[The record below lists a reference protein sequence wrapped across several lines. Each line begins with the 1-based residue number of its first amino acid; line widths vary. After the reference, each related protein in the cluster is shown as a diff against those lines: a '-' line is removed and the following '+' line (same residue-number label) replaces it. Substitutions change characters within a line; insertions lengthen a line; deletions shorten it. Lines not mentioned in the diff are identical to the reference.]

1 MYSYFEQ
8 SYKRYIKYT
17 YMKKIILAL
26 IAIVLIAVLPVL
38 KLESIQDK
46 YLPSEDTER
55 FELRAEATEIF
66 AKGLSYK
73 TISQAPIMIDS
84 AAFEGLFEHLQAS
97 YPTVYEKLQID
108 TVSTHTLW
116 MKLDG
121 TSANAE
127 NMLFISHLDV
137 VPVDPK
143 TIKDWE
149 AEPFAGEIVDDYVYG
164 RGALDDKASAFGIL
178 EALETLLSNDWK
190 PSYNFYFCFGQD
202 EEIGGRNGAGVA
214 AAMCREKGITFR
226 TIFDEAGTISVGSV
240 PGLENTPVAL
250 IGVAEKGY
258 ISVEVGFEQPGGHSS
273 MPDTE
278 NAILSASAFITSL
291 NEDPIFKPEFTEPL
305 QGFMTHLAPEMS
317 FGLKWAF
324 GLRPLTNSLI
334 LGNYQGSSTGRALTT
349 NTAVATMV
357 GAGIKDNVVPSS
369 SRVVCNTRILPGYSV
384 DDIVNAYGQ
393 RAADYGGTVKW
404 YNDYGAGPTATSS
417 FEGEDFLTLGQ
428 SIRATFPEALVSPY
442 LTLGGT
448 DSKNFDGL
456 AKQTYRFLPI
466 ALTPED
472 LPRIHG
478 INERLHVD
486 AYRDLCRF
494 YLDLFQRI

>member
-1 MYSYFEQ
+1 
-8 SYKRYIKYT
+8 
-17 YMKKIILAL
+17 MKKIILAI
-26 IAIVLIAVLPVL
+26 IAIVLIAVLPVF
-38 KLESIQDK
+38 KLQSIQDK
-46 YLPSEDTER
+46 YLPSESTTSY
-55 FELRAEATEIF
+55 ELRPEATEVF

-73 TISQAPIMIDS
+73 TISQVPRMIDS
-84 AAFEGLFEHLQAS
+84 SAFEGLFEHLQAS
-97 YPTVYEKLQID
+97 FPKVYEKLQID

-121 TSANAE
+121 STNNAE
-127 NMLFISHLDV
+127 NILFISHLDV

-143 TIKDWE
+143 TMKDWE
-149 AEPFAGEIVDDYVYG
+149 ADPFAGEIVDDYVYG

-178 EALETLLSNDWK
+178 ESLETLLSNDWQ
-190 PSYNFYFCFGQD
+190 PSDNFYFCFGQD

-258 ISVEVGFEQPGGHSS
+258 ISVEVNFEQPGGHSS

-291 NEDPIFKPEFTEPL
+291 NEDPIFTPEFTEPL
-305 QGFMTHLAPEMS
+305 QGFMNHLAPEMS

-334 LGNYQGSSTGRALTT
+334 LSNYQGSSTGRALTT

-369 SRVVCNTRILPGYSV
+369 SRVVCNTRILPGYSIE
-384 DDIVNAYGQ
+384 DIVESYSK
-393 RAADYGGTVKW
+393 RAAQYGGTVSW
-404 YNDYGAGPTATSS
+404 YNDYGSGPTPTSS
-417 FEGEDFLTLGQ
+417 FESEDFITLGQ
-428 SIRATFPEALVSPY
+428 SIRETFPEALVSPY

-456 AKQTYRFLPI
+456 SDQTYRFLPI

-478 INERLHVD
+478 INERLHAE

>member
-1 MYSYFEQ
+1 M
-8 SYKRYIKYT
+8 
-17 YMKKIILAL
+17 
-26 IAIVLIAVLPVL
+26 
-38 KLESIQDK
+38 
-46 YLPSEDTER
+46 
-55 FELRAEATEIF
+55 
-66 AKGLSYK
+66 
-73 TISQAPIMIDS
+73 
-84 AAFEGLFEHLQAS
+84 
-97 YPTVYEKLQID
+97 
-108 TVSTHTLW
+108 
-116 MKLDG
+116 
-121 TSANAE
+121 
-127 NMLFISHLDV
+127 
-137 VPVDPK
+137 
-143 TIKDWE
+143 
-149 AEPFAGEIVDDYVYG
+149 
-164 RGALDDKASAFGIL
+164 
-178 EALETLLSNDWK
+178 LSNNWN

-258 ISVEVGFEQPGGHSS
+258 ISVEVDFEQPGGHSS

-334 LGNYQGSSTGRALTT
+334 LSNYQGSSTGRALTT

-384 DDIVNAYGQ
+384 DDIVNAYSQ
-393 RAADYGGTVKW
+393 RAAEYGGTVKW

>member
-1 MYSYFEQ
+1 M
-8 SYKRYIKYT
+8 
-17 YMKKIILAL
+17 
-26 IAIVLIAVLPVL
+26 
-38 KLESIQDK
+38 
-46 YLPSEDTER
+46 
-55 FELRAEATEIF
+55 
-66 AKGLSYK
+66 
-73 TISQAPIMIDS
+73 
-84 AAFEGLFEHLQAS
+84 
-97 YPTVYEKLQID
+97 
-108 TVSTHTLW
+108 
-116 MKLDG
+116 
-121 TSANAE
+121 
-127 NMLFISHLDV
+127 
-137 VPVDPK
+137 
-143 TIKDWE
+143 
-149 AEPFAGEIVDDYVYG
+149 YG

-178 EALETLLSNDWK
+178 EALETLLSHDWN

-214 AAMCREKGITFR
+214 AAMCREKDITFR

-334 LGNYQGSSTGRALTT
+334 LSNYQGSSTGRALTT

-384 DDIVNAYGQ
+384 DDIVNAYSQ
-393 RAADYGGTVKW
+393 RAAEYGGTVQW
-404 YNDYGAGPTATSS
+404 YNDYGVGPTATSS

-486 AYRDLCRF
+486 AYRDLYRF

>member
-1 MYSYFEQ
+1 
-8 SYKRYIKYT
+8 
-17 YMKKIILAL
+17 MKKIILAL

-46 YLPSEDTER
+46 YLPSEATENYA
-55 FELRAEATEIF
+55 LRPEATEIF

-73 TISQAPIMIDS
+73 TISQVPIMIDS
-84 AAFEGLFEHLQAS
+84 AAFEGLFKHLQAS

-121 TSANAE
+121 ASANAE

-178 EALETLLSNDWK
+178 EALETLLSHDWK

-202 EEIGGRNGAGVA
+202 EEIGGRHGAGVA
-214 AAMCREKGITFR
+214 AAMCREKNITFR

-240 PGLENTPVAL
+240 PGLESTPVAL

-258 ISVEVGFEQPGGHSS
+258 ISVEVNFEQPGGHSS

-291 NEDPIFKPEFTEPL
+291 NENPIFTPEFTEPL

-334 LGNYQGSSTGRALTT
+334 LSNYQGSSTGRALTT

-384 DDIVNAYGQ
+384 NDVVNAYSQ
-393 RAADYGGTVKW
+393 RAADYGGTVQW

-417 FEGEDFLTLGQ
+417 FDGEDFLTLGQ

-456 AKQTYRFLPI
+456 ARQTYRFLPI

>member
-1 MYSYFEQ
+1 
-8 SYKRYIKYT
+8 
-17 YMKKIILAL
+17 MKKIILA
-26 IAIVLIAVLPVL
+26 IITIVLIAVLPVIRL
-38 KLESIQDK
+38 QSIQDK
-46 YLPSEDTER
+46 YRPSESMTQYEVR
-55 FELRAEATEIF
+55 SEATNIF

-73 TISQAPIMIDS
+73 TISQVPRMIDS
-84 AAFEGLFEHLQAS
+84 SAFEGLFDHLQAS
-97 YPTVYEKLQID
+97 FPEVYQRLHID
-108 TVSTHTLW
+108 TLSTHTLW
-116 MKLDG
+116 MELDG
-121 TSANAE
+121 AATNAE
-127 NMLFISHLDV
+127 NILFISHLDV

-143 TIKDWE
+143 TLKDWK
-149 AEPFAGEIVDDYVYG
+149 AEPFAGEIVDNYVYG

-178 EALETLLSNDWK
+178 EALETLLSNDWQ

-258 ISVEVGFEQPGGHSS
+258 ISVEVNFEQPGGHSS
-273 MPDTE
+273 MPDKE

-291 NEDPIFKPEFTEPL
+291 NEDPIFTPEFTEPL

-334 LGNYQGSSTGRALTT
+334 LNNYQGSSTGRALTT

-369 SRVVCNTRILPGYSV
+369 SRVVCNTRILPRYSV
-384 DDIVNAYGQ
+384 DDIVNAYSE
-393 RAADYGGTVKW
+393 RAAEYGGTVQW
-404 YNDYGAGPTATSS
+404 YNDYGAAPTASSS
-417 FEGEDFLTLGQ
+417 FESEDFLTLGQ
-428 SIRATFPEALVSPY
+428 SIRAIFPKALVSPY

-456 AKQTYRFLPI
+456 AEQMYRFLPI
-466 ALTPED
+466 VLTPED

-494 YLDLFQRI
+494 YMDLFQRI

>member
-1 MYSYFEQ
+1 
-8 SYKRYIKYT
+8 
-17 YMKKIILAL
+17 MKKIILAI

-38 KLESIQDK
+38 KLQSIQEK
-46 YLPSEDTER
+46 YLPSESTTSY
-55 FELRAEATEIF
+55 ELRNEATEIF

-73 TISQAPIMIDS
+73 TISQVPRMIDS
-84 AAFEGLFEHLQAS
+84 SAFQGLFEHLQAS
-97 YPTVYEKLQID
+97 FPTVYEKLQID

-116 MKLDG
+116 MKLG
-121 TSANAE
+121 GSSTNAE

-143 TIKDWE
+143 TMKDWE

-178 EALETLLSNDWK
+178 ESLETLLSNDWQ
-190 PSYNFYFCFGQD
+190 PSHNFYFCFGQD

-258 ISVEVGFEQPGGHSS
+258 ISVEVNFEQPGGHSS

-291 NEDPIFKPEFTEPL
+291 NEEPIFSPEFTEPL

-334 LGNYQGSSTGRALTT
+334 LSNYQGSSTGRALTT

-369 SRVVCNTRILPGYSV
+369 SRVVCNTRILPGYSIE
-384 DDIVNAYGQ
+384 DIIKAYSK
-393 RAADYGGTVKW
+393 RAALYGGTVSR
-404 YNDYGAGPTATSS
+404 YNDYGSVPTPTSTY
-417 FEGEDFLTLGQ
+417 EGKDFITLGQ
-428 SIRATFPEALVSPY
+428 SIRATFPEALISPY

-448 DSKNFDGL
+448 DSKNFEGL
-456 AKQTYRFLPI
+456 SDQTYRFLPI

-478 INERLHVD
+478 INERIHVE

>member
-1 MYSYFEQ
+1 
-8 SYKRYIKYT
+8 
-17 YMKKIILAL
+17 MKKIILAI

-38 KLESIQDK
+38 KLQSIQEK
-46 YLPSEDTER
+46 YLPSESTTSY
-55 FELRAEATEIF
+55 ELRNEATEIF

-73 TISQAPIMIDS
+73 TISQVPRMIDS
-84 AAFEGLFEHLQAS
+84 AAFEGLFEHLQTS
-97 YPTVYEKLQID
+97 FPTVYEKLQID

-116 MKLDG
+116 MKLG
-121 TSANAE
+121 GLSTNAE

-143 TIKDWE
+143 TMKDWE
-149 AEPFAGEIVDDYVYG
+149 AEPFAGEIIDDYVYG

-178 EALETLLSNDWK
+178 ESLETLLSNDWQ
-190 PSYNFYFCFGQD
+190 PSHNFYFCFGQD

-258 ISVEVGFEQPGGHSS
+258 ISVEVNFEQPGGHSS

-291 NEDPIFKPEFTEPL
+291 NEEPIFSPEFTEPL

-334 LGNYQGSSTGRALTT
+334 LSNYQGSSTGRALTT

-369 SRVVCNTRILPGYSV
+369 SRVICNTRILPGYSIE
-384 DDIVNAYGQ
+384 DIVEAYSN
-393 RAADYGGTVKW
+393 RASKYGGTVSW
-404 YNDYGAGPTATSS
+404 YNDYGSGPTPTSS
-417 FEGEDFLTLGQ
+417 YEGEDFITLGQ
-428 SIRATFPEALVSPY
+428 SIRATFPEALISPY

-448 DSKNFDGL
+448 DSKNFEGL
-456 AKQTYRFLPI
+456 SDQTYRFLPI

-478 INERLHVD
+478 INERIHVE

>member
-1 MYSYFEQ
+1 
-8 SYKRYIKYT
+8 
-17 YMKKIILAL
+17 
-26 IAIVLIAVLPVL
+26 
-38 KLESIQDK
+38 
-46 YLPSEDTER
+46 
-55 FELRAEATEIF
+55 
-66 AKGLSYK
+66 
-73 TISQAPIMIDS
+73 
-84 AAFEGLFEHLQAS
+84 
-97 YPTVYEKLQID
+97 
-108 TVSTHTLW
+108 
-116 MKLDG
+116 
-121 TSANAE
+121 
-127 NMLFISHLDV
+127 
-137 VPVDPK
+137 
-143 TIKDWE
+143 
-149 AEPFAGEIVDDYVYG
+149 GEIVDDYVYG

-178 EALETLLSNDWK
+178 EALETLLSHDWN

-214 AAMCREKGITFR
+214 AAMCREKDITFR

-258 ISVEVGFEQPGGHSS
+258 ISVEVNFEQPGGHSS

-334 LGNYQGSSTGRALTT
+334 LSNYQGSSTGRALTT

-384 DDIVNAYGQ
+384 DDIVNAYSQ
-393 RAADYGGTVKW
+393 RAAEYGGTVQW

-417 FEGEDFLTLGQ
+417 FDGEDFLTLGQ